1 MRKVRSERLEVRGER
16 LLSVLAVVLLALS
29 AWGQVSVSEGQPLS
43 AFEKIRQN
51 RNFSASNYCIYPDS
65 TLPALTPAPE
75 GKKPFY
81 ISHYG
86 RHGSRY
92 LSNRKAYDIPY
103 RMLCRADSLAL
114 LTPTGKDVLRE
125 LRHIIDDSE
134 GRWGDLTGLGKRQ
147 HRQIACR
154 MVERF
159 PEVFSDGAY
168 VDARSTTVTR
178 CVLSMGAAVQQ
189 LVALNPRLDVTMRA
203 SRKDMWYMNHQDTL
217 LRNRMETP
225 ETRQAFNAFCQPL
238 IGNYRLMQMLFTDV
252 DAARKVLDGFVATI
266 QPRNGEQWLNYYLIL
281 SGLIQQNTRMS
292 ERSQLVD
299 LFTYEDFHC
308 FWQCE
313 NAWWYA
319 NYGPSPLNGGD
330 QPYSQRY
337 LLRHMIHEADSCLRL
352 PRPGASLRFGHET
365 VMLPLTCLLGINGF
379 DFQTADLAAL
389 EPNGWWACLVFPMAS
404 NIQLVFYR
412 SSPDDKDIVIKVLLN
427 EQEATLPVPTDIAP
441 YYRWRDFREYY
452 LKKLDDYETLRRTSS
467 SASPLPADR

>member
-1 MRKVRSERLEVRGER
+1 MRNKI
-16 LLSVLAVVLLALS
+16 VLLALVCS
-29 AWGQVSVSEGQPLS
+29 MFSTALAQSGGKSLS
-43 AFEKIRQN
+43 AFERIRQN

-65 TLPALTPAPE
+65 TLPALTPAPP
-75 GKKPFY
+75 GKHPFY

-92 LSNRKAYDIPY
+92 LSNRKGYDIPC
-103 RMLCRADSLAL
+103 RMLCAADSLGL
-114 LTPTGKDVLRE
+114 LTPIGRDVLRE
-125 LRHIIDDSE
+125 LRHIISDSE

-147 HRQIACR
+147 HRHIASR

-159 PEVFSDGAY
+159 PEVFTGDAF
-168 VDARSTTVTR
+168 VDARSTTVPR

-189 LVALNPRLDVTMRA
+189 LVALNPDLDVTMRA
-203 SRKDMWYMNHQDTL
+203 SKQDMWYMNHQDTL
-217 LRNRMETP
+217 LRKRMETP
-225 ETRQAFNAFCQPL
+225 ETQKVFNAFCEPL
-238 IGNYRLMQMLFTDV
+238 ISNYRLMQMLFTDV
-252 DAARKVLDGFVATI
+252 DAARKVLDDFVVKL

-292 ERSQLVD
+292 DRSQLID
-299 LFTYEDFHC
+299 LFTYEDIHC

-313 NAWWYA
+313 NAWWYIM
-319 NYGPSPLNGGD
+319 YGPSLLNGGD

-337 LLRHMIHEADSCLRL
+337 LLRQMIHEADSCLRL
-352 PRPGASLRFGHET
+352 KRPGASLRFGHET
-365 VMLPLTCLLGINGF
+365 IMLPLTCLLGINGF
-379 DFQTADLAAL
+379 DFQTNDLAAL

-404 NIQLVFYR
+404 NIQFVFYR
-412 SSPDDKDIVIKVLLN
+412 ENPEDKDIVFKVLLN
-427 EQEATLPVPTDIAP
+427 EQEATLPIPTDIAP

>member
-1 MRKVRSERLEVRGER
+1 MKKSNGI
-16 LLSVLAVVLLALS
+16 LLTIVLLTLVSSMFTTAL
-29 AWGQVSVSEGQPLS
+29 AQSEGKALS

-65 TLPALTPAPE
+65 TLPALTPAPP
-75 GKKPFY
+75 GKHPFY

-92 LSNRKAYDIPY
+92 LSNRKGYDIPC
-103 RMLCRADSLAL
+103 RMLCAADSLGL
-114 LTPTGKDVLRE
+114 LTPIGRDVLRE
-125 LRHIIDDSE
+125 LRHIISDSD

-159 PEVFSDGAY
+159 PEVFTGDAF
-168 VDARSTTVTR
+168 VDARSTTVPR

-189 LVALNPRLDVTMRA
+189 LVALNPDLDVTMRA
-203 SRKDMWYMNHQDTL
+203 SKQDMWYMNHQDTL
-217 LRNRMETP
+217 LRKRMETP
-225 ETRQAFNAFCQPL
+225 ETQKVFNAFCEPL
-238 IGNYRLMQMLFTDV
+238 ISNYRLMQMLFTNV
-252 DAARKVLDGFVATI
+252 DAARKVLDDFVVKL

-292 ERSQLVD
+292 EHSQLID
-299 LFTYEDFHC
+299 LFTYEDIHC

-313 NAWWYA
+313 NAWWYIM
-319 NYGPSPLNGGD
+319 YGPSLLNGGD

-337 LLRHMIHEADSCLRL
+337 LLRQMIHEADSCLRL
-352 PRPGASLRFGHET
+352 KRPGASLRFGHET
-365 VMLPLTCLLGINGF
+365 IMLPLTCLLGINGF
-379 DFQTADLAAL
+379 DFQTNDLAAL

-404 NIQLVFYR
+404 NIQFVFYR
-412 SSPDDKDIVIKVLLN
+412 ENPEDKDIVFKVLLN
-427 EQEATLPVPTDIAP
+427 EQEATLPIPTDIAP
-441 YYRWRDFREYY
+441 YYRWSDFREYY

>member
-1 MRKVRSERLEVRGER
+1 MKKSNGI
-16 LLSVLAVVLLALS
+16 LLTIVLLTLVSSMFTTAL
-29 AWGQVSVSEGQPLS
+29 AQSEGKAMS

-65 TLPALTPAPE
+65 TLPALTPAPP
-75 GKKPFY
+75 GKHPFY

-92 LSNRKAYDIPY
+92 LSNRKGYDIPC
-103 RMLCRADSLAL
+103 RMLCAADSLGL
-114 LTPTGKDVLRE
+114 LTPIGRDVLRE
-125 LRHIIDDSE
+125 LRHIISDSE

-159 PEVFSDGAY
+159 PEVFSGDAY
-168 VDARSTTVTR
+168 IDARSTTVPR

-189 LVALNPRLDVTMRA
+189 LVALNPDLDVTMRA
-203 SRKDMWYMNHQDTL
+203 SKQDMWYMNHQDTL
-217 LRNRMETP
+217 LRKRMETP
-225 ETRQAFNAFCQPL
+225 ETQKVFNAFCEPL
-238 IGNYRLMQMLFTDV
+238 ISNYRLMEMLFTDV
-252 DAARKVLDGFVATI
+252 DAARKVLDDFVVKLK
-266 QPRNGEQWLNYYLIL
+266 PRNGEQWLNYYLIL

-292 ERSQLVD
+292 ERSQLID
-299 LFTYEDFHC
+299 LFTYEDIHC

-313 NAWWYA
+313 NAWWYIM
-319 NYGPSPLNGGD
+319 YGPSLLNGGD

-337 LLRHMIHEADSCLRL
+337 LLRQMIHEADSCLRL
-352 PRPGASLRFGHET
+352 KRSGASLRFGHET
-365 VMLPLTCLLGINGF
+365 IMLPLTCLLGINGF
-379 DFQTADLAAL
+379 DFQTNDLAAL

-412 SSPDDKDIVIKVLLN
+412 ENPEDKDVVFKILLN
-427 EQEATLPVPTDIAP
+427 EQEATLPIPTDIAP

>member
-1 MRKVRSERLEVRGER
+1 MRNKI
-16 LLSVLAVVLLALS
+16 VLLALACS
-29 AWGQVSVSEGQPLS
+29 MFSTALAQSEGKALS

-65 TLPALTPAPE
+65 TLPALTPAPP
-75 GKKPFY
+75 GKHPFY

-92 LSNRKAYDIPY
+92 LSNRKGYDIPC
-103 RMLCRADSLAL
+103 RMLCAADSLGL
-114 LTPTGKDVLRE
+114 LTPIGRDVLRE
-125 LRHIIDDSE
+125 LRHIISDSE

-147 HRQIACR
+147 YRHIASR

-159 PEVFSDGAY
+159 PEVFTGDAF
-168 VDARSTTVTR
+168 VDARSTTVPR

-189 LVALNPRLDVTMRA
+189 LVALNPDLDVTMRA
-203 SRKDMWYMNHQDTL
+203 SKQDMWYMNHQDTL
-217 LRNRMETP
+217 LRKRMETP
-225 ETRQAFNAFCQPL
+225 ETQKVFNAFCEPL
-238 IGNYRLMQMLFTDV
+238 ISNYRLMQMLFTNV
-252 DAARKVLDGFVATI
+252 DAARKVLDDFVVKL

-292 ERSQLVD
+292 EHSQLID
-299 LFTYEDFHC
+299 LFTYEDIHC

-313 NAWWYA
+313 NAWWYIM
-319 NYGPSPLNGGD
+319 YGPSLLNGGD

-337 LLRHMIHEADSCLRL
+337 LLRQMIHEADSCLRL
-352 PRPGASLRFGHET
+352 KRPGASLRFGHET
-365 VMLPLTCLLGINGF
+365 IMLPLTCLLGINGF
-379 DFQTADLAAL
+379 DFQTNDLAAL

-404 NIQLVFYR
+404 NIQFVFYR
-412 SSPDDKDIVIKVLLN
+412 ENPEDKDIVFKVLLN
-427 EQEATLPVPTDIAP
+427 EQEATLPIPTDIAP
-441 YYRWRDFREYY
+441 YYRWSDFREYY